1 MFNELLKNVMN
12 LGIITEDDVKRLTA
26 VELMM
31 LIIERINGLL
41 NHVEIIDVKYDNL
54 LKNIRTVTLEIL
66 NKWTQDGTF
75 DELINQSALKVVN
88 DRIDETIAQLS
99 EVKQKFMFIRERK
112 DGETDDTQAIKDSIA
127 LCGSGGWLIANRD
140 IELSEKITLNNIS
153 LDGGNFEFSPSMNGL
168 DYLFD
173 VSGDCE
179 IKGVKFNSK
188 LRGRGFA
195 RFSNA
200 NCIKISDCYFTGY
213 SKEYG

>member
-1 MFNELLKNVMN
+1 MYNELLKNVMN

-54 LKNIRTVTLEIL
+54 LKNIRAVTLEIL

-75 DELINQSALKVVN
+75 DVLINQSALKAVN
-88 DRIDETIAQLS
+88 DRIDETNAQLS

-112 DGETDDTQAIKDSIA
+112 DGEADDTQATKDSIA
-127 LCGSGGWLIANRD
+127 LCGSGGWLIATRD

-179 IKGVKFNSK
+179 IV
-188 LRGRGFA
+188 
-195 RFSNA
+195 
-200 NCIKISDCYFTGY
+200 
-213 SKEYG
+213 